1 MGNDKNMYRSN
12 GSYCEIK
19 ADLQDWETKYTPD
32 SWEDS
37 DLFFTLKECCVAKH
51 WYDIEGCI
59 EASPKEITFS
69 FSIEIGH
76 IVEPASCQDADTMAH
91 GLETAINS
99 GLSSIYG
106 SHAISMITGIGCATL
121 FFNDD
126 THSTQCG
133 GCLEGLSY
141 HEQGQQYDSSLTS
154 TTVTASISA
163 KDYCGDSACLL
174 LLYES
179 VVADLTAFTDSGNLA
194 LQTIKYA
201 GNSTPPIHELLNIQ
215 VVSSSFSTSGDYT
228 DPFEEELNS
237 LNPSNLWYPNFDAH
251 EGNTCVNDGLELLY
265 MQSNPTD
272 YLFSNQE
279 ECCNQWYWYDLS
291 CSDDTGSSSVSS
303 SQMKFYPDQS
313 TGICG
318 QKSEFESW
326 ELDQYDSIEE
336 CCSDKLLYNYA
347 NCCAAGGGCQST
359 GTIVYVPDWS
369 TSTCTSKSESSL
381 ASYEEHNA
389 HSSSSECCTLVF
401 GWNYRECCNAA
412 GGCH

>member
-1 MGNDKNMYRSN
+1 MQSN
-12 GSYCEIK
+12 PAEY
-19 ADLQDWETKYTPD
+19 
-32 SWEDS
+32 
-37 DLFFTLKECCVAKH
+37 LFSSKEECCNQWY
-51 WYDIEGCI
+51 WYDPSCADDAGS
-59 EASPKEITFS
+59 SP
-69 FSIEIGH
+69 
-76 IVEPASCQDADTMAH
+76 
-91 GLETAINS
+91 
-99 GLSSIYG
+99 
-106 SHAISMITGIGCATL
+106 
-121 FFNDD
+121 
-126 THSTQCG
+126 
-133 GCLEGLSY
+133 
-141 HEQGQQYDSSLTS
+141 
-154 TTVTASISA
+154 TAS
-163 KDYCGDSACLL
+163 
-174 LLYES
+174 
-179 VVADLTAFTDSGNLA
+179 
-194 LQTIKYA
+194 
-201 GNSTPPIHELLNIQ
+201 NS
-215 VVSSSFSTSGDYT
+215 
-228 DPFEEELNS
+228 
-237 LNPSNLWYPNFDAH
+237 SNLWYPNFDLH
-251 EGNTCVNDGLELLY
+251 EGNTCVNDGQEELY
-265 MQSNPTD
+265 MQSNPTN